1 MITVNLREFVMFIQ
15 AFKERITIARLRKC
29 CGMMVEAFKERS
41 LEDERLEEKE
51 EEEKKT
57 DEELKGG

>member
-1 MITVNLREFVMFIQ
+1 MFIQ

-29 CGMMVEAFKERS
+29 CGMMVEDFKERS

-57 DEELKGG
+57 DEELKAG